1 MARPKK
7 PTNLKIL
14 QGTYRKGRANK
25 NEPKPEICIPEPP
38 GFLTDR
44 ALEEWHRIAPI
55 LEEMGL
61 LSKVDSMALA
71 AYCAAVARLWLAE
84 EQLKIEGLTV
94 TNERGRRIKNPL
106 VDVVNSA
113 AKQISMFA
121 SQFGMSPSTRG
132 NVQAEKPDDD
142 YNPLSKFKKKS
153 AYKDPLDEFL

>member
-1 MARPKK
+1 MARPRK
-7 PTNLKIL
+7 PTNLKLI
-14 QGTYRKGRANK
+14 QGTYRKSRENP
-25 NEPKPEICIPEPP
+25 NEPQPEICIPEPP

-55 LEEMGL
+55 LESMGL

-84 EQLKIEGLTV
+84 EQLKVEGLTV

-106 VDVVNSA
+106 VDVANAA

-121 SQFGMSPSTRG
+121 SQFGMSPSTRSG
-132 NVQAEKPDDD
+132 VKAMQPEKE
-142 YNPLSKFKKKS
+142 NPLAKFKKD
-153 AYKDPLDEFL
+153 YDPFAKFKK